1 MTSRSASTR
10 ALFLVLVRLALFF
23 PAVAFAGHSAEDS
36 VDTIPA
42 ERLKLL
48 IDAGEN
54 IVLID
59 LRPAQEFR
67 RDHLPGARSIPL
79 TEFARRF
86 KEVPQTGR
94 VVLYCAC
101 ELFQVAERALLLE
114 AQGYRNVFVM
124 AEGYPGWL
132 KRGYPLETT
141 QK

>member
-10 ALFLVLVRLALFF
+10 ALFLVLVRLSLLF
-23 PAVAFAGHSAEDS
+23 PAVALAGHSAEDS
-36 VDTIPA
+36 IDTIPA

-48 IDAGEN
+48 MDAGES
-54 IVLID
+54 IVLVD

-67 RDHLPGARSIPL
+67 RDRLPGARSIPL

-114 AQGYRNVFVM
+114 AQGYKNVFVM

>member
-1 MTSRSASTR
+1 MRLS
-10 ALFLVLVRLALFF
+10 LVF
-23 PAVAFAGHSAEDS
+23 PAVALAGHSAEDS
-36 VDTIPA
+36 IDTIPA
-42 ERLKLL
+42 DRLKLL
-48 IDAGEN
+48 LDAGEN
-54 IVLID
+54 IILID

-67 RDHLPGARSIPL
+67 RDRLPGARSIPL

-124 AEGYPGWL
+124 SEGYPGWL
-132 KRGYPLETT
+132 KRGYSVETT